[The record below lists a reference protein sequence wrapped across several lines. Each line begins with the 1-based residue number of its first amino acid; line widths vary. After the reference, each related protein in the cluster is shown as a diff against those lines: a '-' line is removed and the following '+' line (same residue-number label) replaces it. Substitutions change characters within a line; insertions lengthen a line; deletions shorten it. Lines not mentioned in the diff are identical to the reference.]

1 MSTEPSSRPAFIAAS
16 IHPTAHPLTLI
27 HQSAWKG
34 SSPKSR
40 CRILHRSPSRA
51 TRMASGGWHAACAE
65 STVVVLHEDAGRQIG
80 PYRIAAGPGF
90 LCRQAPNLVASYI
103 RRPVR
108 PGPRH
113 PQKVPRPSAKV
124 FSLTP
129 ITLYVFA
136 RRDGRVAEGQVVP
149 EQEVSG
155 APLLAEVVGAAIIA
169 QLCLVLRVTQCRQ
182 HVVGAKVLIFAQLL
196 DLVPRKAHTVDPAER
211 VFVSVA
217 EHIPGLLLCF
227 CHSFSL
233 AYFRKGAG

>member
-1 MSTEPSSRPAFIAAS
+1 MLSP
-16 IHPTAHPLTLI
+16 PL
-27 HQSAWKG
+27 
-34 SSPKSR
+34 
-40 CRILHRSPSRA
+40 
-51 TRMASGGWHAACAE
+51 
-65 STVVVLHEDAGRQIG
+65 RQ
-80 PYRIAAGPGF
+80 
-90 LCRQAPNLVASYI
+90 
-103 RRPVR
+103 R
-108 PGPRH
+108 PGTPR
-113 PQKVPRPSAKV
+113 KVPRSLAKV

-136 RRDGRVAEGQVVP
+136 RRDASVAEGQVVP

-155 APLLAEVVGAAIIA
+155 APLLAEPVGAGIIA
-169 QLCLVLRVTQCRQ
+169 QPCLVLRVTQCRQ

-196 DLVPRKAHTVDPAER
+196 DLVPRKAHTVDPAGR